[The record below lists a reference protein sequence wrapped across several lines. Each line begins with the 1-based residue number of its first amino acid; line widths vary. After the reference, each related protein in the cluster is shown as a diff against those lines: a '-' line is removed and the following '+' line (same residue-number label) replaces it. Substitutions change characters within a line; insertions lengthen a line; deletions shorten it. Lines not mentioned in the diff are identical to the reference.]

1 MQNRYPVLQQCLILT
16 HRSHDCR
23 NRIYRGSLSSSS
35 SERNWNGSVRAIDT
49 IYSISILCP
58 RYWSNTFSDSSRAV
72 VLIIGL
78 GFISTYSGYVIGQFR
93 QRYPFIHSMADAGD
107 ILMGRIGREV
117 LEIGQLLFFLF
128 ATGSHLLTF
137 TVMMNTLTE
146 HGTCSIVFG
155 VVGLILSFLLSLPRT
170 MKNVSWLAMTCK
182 DQSNFLFYTTVDNR
196 C

>member
-1 MQNRYPVLQQCLILT
+1 
-16 HRSHDCR
+16 
-23 NRIYRGSLSSSS
+23 
-35 SERNWNGSVRAIDT
+35 
-49 IYSISILCP
+49 
-58 RYWSNTFSDSSRAV
+58 
-72 VLIIGL
+72 
-78 GFISTYSGYVIGQFR
+78 
-93 QRYPFIHSMADAGD
+93 MADAGD

-155 VVGLILSFLLSLPRT
+155 VVGLVLSFLCSLPRT

-182 DQSNFLFYTTVDNR
+182 DQPNFLFYITVDIR